1 MERVKFLLQAGTLFQ
16 DEVFTKISDP
26 SDESSII
33 VADIY
38 CHKSCI
44 SGYKV
49 KFENNMDDKLVSK
62 EPKKRDIFSKYIAFI
77 KTIFE
82 NRNGISLSE
91 LRDMLNPNQKEVF
104 NNSEIKLFI
113 TEFFGDS
120 IQMFYS
126 E

>member
-1 MERVKFLLQAGTLFQ
+1 MNQVLLLLT
-16 DEVFTKISDP
+16 FT
-26 SDESSII
+26 
-33 VADIY
+33 
-38 CHKSCI
+38 
-44 SGYKV
+44 V